1 MPEDSEIIADSPL
14 PDQMQAD
21 QDQLDLE
28 ELARLVAELLLR
40 ELAIENE
47 RTGIY

>member
-1 MPEDSEIIADSPL
+1 MPEDSENIADSPL
-14 PDQMQAD
+14 PDLPKSD
-21 QDQLDLE
+21 QEQLDLE